1 MAIIKKQHMTLNWHD
16 MVTADDRISARR
28 SSLKEKATLVG
39 RLGIMMLSVGTGA
52 WRVRNSMNEI
62 SRGLGITC
70 SADIGL
76 VSIQY
81 TCIDGDETY
90 TQSLSIPNTGVNTD
104 KLMDLEM
111 FMKDF
116 PNMSDKYSVNQF
128 HEMLDH
134 IQSKKGNYSAW
145 GLGLAAATA
154 CGAFTFLLGGGI
166 AEMICSFL
174 GAGAGN
180 FVRKK
185 MLDRKI
191 SLFANVSIS
200 VALSCAVYVLA
211 ILAFQLLFGVSNV
224 HQAGYICA
232 MLFVIPGFPLI
243 TGGID
248 MAKLDMRS
256 GLERTS
262 YAMLIITVA
271 TMTGWATAMLFRFQ
285 PADFPEL
292 KIQTGLMIVFR
303 MAASF
308 FGVYNFSLMFN
319 SPRKMALTAGLIGML
334 TNTLRLELID
344 YCHIPIAL
352 AAFIGS
358 FCSGCIASFVK
369 KRIGFPRISLTVPA
383 IVIMVPG
390 LYMYRGIYHMALS
403 DVSSGA
409 LWLTKA
415 ILIVIALP
423 VGLVAARL
431 CTDKNFRHCT

>member
-1 MAIIKKQHMTLNWHD
+1 MAKIRKQHMSISWHD
-16 MVTADDRISARR
+16 MVTAGASVSANEA
-28 SSLKEKATLVG
+28 SLKEKATLVG

-62 SRGLGITC
+62 SRALRIMC
-70 SADIGL
+70 SSDIGL
-76 VSIQY
+76 VSIQC
-81 TCIDGDETY
+81 TCIEGEETY

-104 KLMDLEM
+104 KLMELEI

-134 IQSKKGNYSAW
+134 IQNKKGNYGAW
-145 GLGLAAATA
+145 GLGLAAAIA

-166 AEMICSFL
+166 TEMICAFL

-185 MLDRKI
+185 MIDRKI
-191 SLFANVSIS
+191 SLFANVGVS
-200 VALSCAVYVLA
+200 VAVSCAVYVVA
-211 ILAFQLLFGVSNV
+211 ILVIQYLFGVSEM

-262 YAMLIITVA
+262 YALLIITIA
-271 TMTGWATAMLFRFQ
+271 TMTGWVTAMLFRFQ
-285 PADFPEL
+285 PADFPALE
-292 KIQTGLMIVFR
+292 IQAGLMIVFR

-319 SPRKMALTAGLIGML
+319 SPRKMALTAGLIGMF

-344 YCHIPIAL
+344 FCQFPIGL
-352 AAFIGS
+352 AAFIGA
-358 FCSGCIASFVK
+358 FCTGCIASVVK
-369 KRIGFPRISLTVPA
+369 KKIGFPRISITVPA

-403 DVSSGA
+403 DVGNGA

-415 ILIVIALP
+415 MLIVVALP